1 MRNTLKYSAILAATL
16 VSVPV
21 AASAETLREALV
33 KAYQSNPTLTGAR
46 AGQRVVD
53 ENVPIARSRGLPN
66 LNASGG
72 YLETLE
78 TYPGGSTAQARRL
91 SGQLALDV
99 PLYAGGG
106 IRSNTRASEAR
117 VLSGQASLRGT
128 ESDVFTNVVAAYM
141 DVLRDEAILS
151 LNRAQYGVLEVN
163 LRATKDR
170 FEVGDLTRTD
180 VAQSEARLA
189 RAESNQRSA
198 EAQLISSKERYVQV
212 VGNAPERLDQPPPLP
227 NLPATPG
234 SAVETALQDNP
245 DLISINH
252 ARKAAEYDI
261 GTAKGQRLPRITGVV
276 DASGASS
283 LGSLKSSVP
292 GVTLP
297 QGQHSVTA
305 GVQATIPLF
314 QGGGLG
320 AQVRQSQARLSQAT
334 ERVIEIERA
343 VIAQTRASYASWQA
357 SNDVIRS
364 SEKQVSANQLALE
377 GVRAENSVGSRTI
390 LDILDAEQELLNSQ
404 VQLVSAR
411 RNAYVAGFALLSAM
425 GKAEYQDLGLDGGA
439 LYDPNVN
446 YQRVRKSIWD
456 WDSDPTPQPVATR
469 TVDTQPQ
476 TPARVGPAGK

>member
-1 MRNTLKYSAILAATL
+1 
-16 VSVPV
+16 
-21 AASAETLREALV
+21 
-33 KAYQSNPTLTGAR
+33 
-46 AGQRVVD
+46 
-53 ENVPIARSRGLPN
+53 
-66 LNASGG
+66 
-72 YLETLE
+72 
-78 TYPGGSTAQARRL
+78 
-91 SGQLALDV
+91 
-99 PLYAGGG
+99 
-106 IRSNTRASEAR
+106 
-117 VLSGQASLRGT
+117 
-128 ESDVFTNVVAAYM
+128 
-141 DVLRDEAILS
+141 
-151 LNRAQYGVLEVN
+151 
-163 LRATKDR
+163 
-170 FEVGDLTRTD
+170 
-180 VAQSEARLA
+180 
-189 RAESNQRSA
+189 
-198 EAQLISSKERYVQV
+198 
-212 VGNAPERLDQPPPLP
+212 
-227 NLPATPG
+227 
-234 SAVETALQDNP
+234 
-245 DLISINH
+245 
-252 ARKAAEYDI
+252 
-261 GTAKGQRLPRITGVV
+261 
-276 DASGASS
+276 
-283 LGSLKSSVP
+283 
-292 GVTLP
+292 VTLP

-343 VIAQTRASYASWQA
+343 VIAQTRAAYASWQA